1 MAEPTSVVVPGRTPP
16 RGAYPHLRIV
26 GDLIFVSGTSSRR
39 VDGSIAGV
47 ELDPDGHM
55 ILDIRAQT
63 RAVLDNISSLLG
75 AVGASLSDVVDV
87 SSFLVTMDDFD
98 GYNEV
103 YAEYFSAETG
113 PARTT
118 VAVHQL
124 PHPQLAI
131 EIKAVARRPVTEGG

>member
-1 MAEPTSVVVPGRTPP
+1 MAGEWVF
-16 RGAYPHLRIV
+16 I
-26 GDLIFVSGTSSRR
+26 SGTSARR
-39 VDGSIAGV
+39 PDNTVAGADVAADGTV
-47 ELDPDGHM
+47 T
-55 ILDIRAQT
+55 LDIRAQT
-63 RAVLDNISSLLG
+63 RAVLDNITALLEVAGLSLT
-75 AVGASLSDVVDV
+75 DVVDLTT
-87 SSFLVTMDDFD
+87 FLVTMDDFE